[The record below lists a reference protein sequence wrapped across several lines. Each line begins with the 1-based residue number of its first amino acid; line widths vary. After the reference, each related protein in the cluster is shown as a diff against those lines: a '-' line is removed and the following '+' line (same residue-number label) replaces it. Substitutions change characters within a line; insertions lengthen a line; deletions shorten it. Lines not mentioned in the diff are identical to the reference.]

1 MTPEEMKAE
10 IQRQMGPR
18 RVALARALES
28 VSPWPGVQYTIY
40 GVDGFEEQLRERG
53 YEVRPI
59 ESYNAAHQP
68 RKTA

>member
-40 GVDGFEEQLRERG
+40 GVDEFEEKLRDHG
-53 YEVRPI
+53 YAVQPI
-59 ESYNAAHQP
+59 QSPNA
-68 RKTA
+68 